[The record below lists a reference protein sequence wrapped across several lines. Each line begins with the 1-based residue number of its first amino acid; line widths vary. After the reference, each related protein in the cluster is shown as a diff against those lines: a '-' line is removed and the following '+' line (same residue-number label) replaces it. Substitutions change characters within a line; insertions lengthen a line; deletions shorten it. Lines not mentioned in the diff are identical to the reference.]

1 MGTSRSGN
9 VGSSTRWKVTR
20 DDLKAIADAALAGGP
35 LSIPQPRSIPQP
47 KSSAATKKGASESPS
62 GSPRGQRRRA
72 GKAGAGIGGGGS
84 IPQGAAAPTAP
95 RSIRALGK
103 QLVAAGSSD
112 RRFEPQLG
120 DCAVKVAI
128 DLLVGLFTAA
138 TIKYRT
144 QRDTEKL
151 LAEYGA
157 SGARNV
163 ANALAMALDKRY
175 REDVVRKCRKST
187 DSSEKARQAMQRTL
201 IDILSPDGTPG
212 AFIKLNADAIHAAL
226 RKNNSMKIVER
237 FYANY
242 LYNTMETLVSS
253 IHADINPKAEKNI
266 LSGLRV
272 TYCDD
277 VARRIVKRAREKGW
291 RASEIPD
298 KAGDFVDLLTE
309 EEVHA

>member
-1 MGTSRSGN
+1 MGTSRSGS
-9 VGSSTRWKVTR
+9 VGSSTRWNVTR
-20 DDLKAIADAALAGGP
+20 DDLKAVAEAALAGRP
-35 LSIPQPRSIPQP
+35 LSIPQP
-47 KSSAATKKGASESPS
+47 KLLAAKKKGAPEPD
-62 GSPRGQRRRA
+62 SPRGQKGGTPKTA
-72 GKAGAGIGGGGS
+72 GGMGGGAS
-84 IPQGAAAPTAP
+84 ISQEAAAPTAP

-103 QLVAAGSSD
+103 RLVAAGSSD

-128 DLLVGLFTAA
+128 DLLVGLFTLA

-151 LAEYGA
+151 LAEYGI

-163 ANALAMALDKRY
+163 ATALAMALDKRY
-175 REDVVRKCRKST
+175 REDVVRKCRKAT

-212 AFIKLNADAIHAAL
+212 AFIKLNAEALHASL
-226 RKNNSMKIVER
+226 RKTNSMKIVER

-242 LYNTMETLVSS
+242 LYNTMEILVSS

-266 LSGLRV
+266 LSGLRI
-272 TYCDD
+272 TYCDE

-291 RASEIPD
+291 RATEIPN
-298 KAGDFVDLLTE
+298 KSGDWADLLTE